1 LKHLPIVSGKD
12 MIRVLARAGFSFVRQ
27 RGSHVRMKKQL
38 PTMKLNVTIPLH
50 EELDRTT
57 LGSILEVSRI
67 SEEEFL
73 HYLE

>member
-1 LKHLPIVSGKD
+1 

-27 RGSHVRMKKQL
+27 KGSHVRMKKQL
-38 PTMKLNVTIPLH
+38 PDIRLNVTIPLH

-57 LGSILEVSRI
+57 LTSILKASRI